1 MIKKKFAFPLFKDL
15 ASYNKGHFT
24 ADAIAGITV
33 AILLIPQGMAY
44 AYLAGMPPIY
54 GLYGGVVPLILYA
67 ILGTSRQ
74 LSIGPVAIS
83 ALLVLSGVSQLAEP
97 GSADY
102 IELTIVTGL
111 LIGMLQIVFGVFRL
125 GFLVNFISHPVLAGF
140 TSAAAVIIILSQLR
154 DVLGFPIPRFE
165 HSYET
170 LIYALKNL
178 KQTNFL
184 SLLICVGAIL
194 TMSLLKRVHRS
205 IPVAL
210 VVVLIGTLS
219 CAFLDL
225 PAKGLAIVGA
235 VPSGL
240 PAFEIPL
247 LNFEIIK
254 KLLPTVLTVTLI
266 GIVESLSIAKVM
278 DSKHDYYTIQPNREL
293 LALGISKFGGAF
305 FNALP
310 SSGSFTRSAINNEA
324 GGRTGVSSLITA
336 FLVVLTLLFFT
347 SWFYYLPKAI
357 LAAIILLAVK
367 SLFDYKEAKFL
378 WKTHKRDFSMM
389 AITFIVTLIF
399 GIEFGVLAGVG
410 LSLGMVLYR
419 SSKPDLIILGH
430 VPGTKNYRNIN
441 RFEINEH
448 ALDKLILRFDEKI
461 YFGNADY
468 FKESIRTLV
477 NESDHQIKHLLIDA
491 KTILEIDSSGIHALE
506 EVIRFLKQRKIKL
519 YFCGAI
525 GVTRDMLIKTGLHE
539 AIGEENHF
547 LSLHAAMQAI
557 DS

>member
-1 MIKKKFAFPLFKDL
+1 LSKRKIAIPLVKDL
-15 ASYNKGHFT
+15 SSYSKEYLT
-24 ADAIAGITV
+24 SDVIAGITV

-54 GLYGGVVPLILYA
+54 GLYGGLVPLIIYA
-67 ILGTSRQ
+67 IFGTSRQ

-83 ALLVLSGVSQLAEP
+83 ALLVLAGVSQIAEP
-97 GSADY
+97 GSAEY
-102 IELTIVTGL
+102 IELTIITGL
-111 LIGMLQIVFGVFRL
+111 LIGLLQMILGVFKL

-140 TSAAAVIIILSQLR
+140 TSAAAVIIFISQLR
-154 DVLGFPIPRFE
+154 DVLGFSIPRFE
-165 HSYET
+165 HAYET
-170 LIYALKNL
+170 LIYAVKNVGD
-178 KQTNFL
+178 TNLL
-184 SLLICVGAIL
+184 SLAICLGAIIS
-194 TMSLLKRVHRS
+194 MSLLRRIHKS
-205 IPVAL
+205 IPFAL
-210 VVVLIGTLS
+210 IVVVIGTLA

-225 PAKGLAIVGA
+225 PSKGLAIVGA

-240 PAFEIPL
+240 PALEIPNL
-247 LNFEIIK
+247 TFDVIK

-278 DSKHDYYTIQPNREL
+278 DSKHDYYNIQPNREL
-293 LALGISKFGGAF
+293 FALGLSKFGGAF

-310 SSGSFTRSAINNEA
+310 TSGSFTRSAINNES

-336 FLVVLTLLFFT
+336 FLVLLTLLFFT

-367 SLFDYKEAKFL
+367 SLFDFKEAKFL
-378 WKTHKRDFSMM
+378 WRTHKRDFSMM
-389 AITFIVTLIF
+389 ATTFVVTLLL
-399 GIEFGVLAGVG
+399 GIEFGVLAGVV
-410 LSLGMVLYR
+410 LSIGMVLYR

-468 FKESIRTLV
+468 FKESIRNLV

-506 EVIRFLKQRKIKL
+506 EVLRFLKKENIRL

-547 LSLHAAMQAI
+547 LSLHAAMETI
-557 DS
+557 D